1 MFLPGESQGPGSLV
15 GCPLW
20 GHTETDTTERPHNKH
35 LSFGEA
41 MLMFDQPQGGAVTVK
56 IKAGGMSQT
65 FILVKPF

>member
-1 MFLPGESQGPGSLV
+1 
-15 GCPLW
+15 
-20 GHTETDTTERPHNKH
+20 
-35 LSFGEA
+35 